1 MVIIWFKG
9 TVLRNIIKVIIII
22 IIIIFIIYIAPFLYN
37 IQKHITVV
45 NKLITKLTPLI

>member
-9 TVLRNIIKVIIII
+9 TVLRNIIKVII